1 MIAIWKLYL
10 DIGRLS
16 GMLIKFKVC
25 FLLPIDFPYDS
36 SMKTLWKLKLFYFF
50 FFLYVCSP
58 LLNDQL
64 KKKLNLGNKWLMQK
78 SITGGKLTS

>member
-25 FLLPIDFPYDS
+25 FLLAIDFPYDS
-36 SMKTLWKLKLFYFF
+36 SIETLWKLKFF
-50 FFLYVCSP
+50 NFFLFIFV
-58 LLNDQL
+58 
-64 KKKLNLGNKWLMQK
+64 
-78 SITGGKLTS
+78 